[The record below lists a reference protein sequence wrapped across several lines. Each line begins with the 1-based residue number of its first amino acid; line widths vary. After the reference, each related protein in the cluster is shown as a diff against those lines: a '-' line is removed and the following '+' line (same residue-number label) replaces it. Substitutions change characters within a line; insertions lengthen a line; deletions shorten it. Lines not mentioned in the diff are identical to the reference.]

1 MEKIVVPGEFIC
13 TEEEFA
19 EGKYSYESDGKLYST
34 ILGKPES
41 SKEYR
46 DVSVKGAKNIRS
58 LRRDDIVYGRVMLV
72 RDNSVGIEM
81 LSAEGSSGERIV
93 IGNSFASI
101 MVRNVSQSFIRNL
114 KAEFKIGDIVT
125 AKVDSIKPYG
135 IDLRT
140 NERDLGV
147 VIGFCSKCRTR
158 LENAGNEFKC
168 IACGSNEHRKIAGAE
183 QIPDDRR
190 ERRPVPGRERRPVA
204 GRDRR
209 YTARPKKG

>member
-19 EGKYSYESDGKLYST
+19 EGKRSYESDGKIYST
-34 ILGKPES
+34 ILGKPEF

-46 DVSVKGAKNIRS
+46 DISVKGAKN
-58 LRRDDIVYGRVMLV
+58 LRNLKRDDLVYGRVTIV

-93 IGNSFASI
+93 VGNSFASI
-101 MVRNVSQSFIRNL
+101 MVRNVSQSFVRNL
-114 KAEFKIGDIVT
+114 KAEFKIGDIVI

-147 VIGFCSKCRTR
+147 VIGFCSKCRAR

-168 IACGSNEHRKIAGAE
+168 VACGSNEHRKIAGAE
-183 QIPDDRR
+183 QISADSR
-190 ERRPVPGRERRPVA
+190 ERRPAAGREK
-204 GRDRR
+204 R
-209 YTARPKKG
+209 YSAKPKKW